1 MVQTSTCY
9 KQTKSGSLNLI
20 AYSFNT
26 SRSKEIV
33 PNLIPAFQW
42 SGEKCFLLV
51 FFFAMNLIEG
61 NQALLVM
68 TIEPNEFLILFFNAG
83 VSFSTDRQKNLRGTT
98 EE

>member
-1 MVQTSTCY
+1 MIFVV
-9 KQTKSGSLNLI
+9 
-20 AYSFNT
+20 F
-26 SRSKEIV
+26 
-33 PNLIPAFQW
+33 
-42 SGEKCFLLV
+42 